1 MHIDREIYIHIN
13 RIYRVFTAV
22 SFDDTNL
29 RLLNPNTVQQPTPG
43 KHILFYS
50 AKNFFICRASNKSV
64 EYPSRLTLGKLGR
77 SSSLTLRV

>member
-13 RIYRVFTAV
+13 HIYRVFTAV

-50 AKNFFICRASNKSV
+50 AKNFLSV
-64 EYPSRLTLGKLGR
+64 EPQIKVLNTL
-77 SSSLTLRV
+77 VD